1 MSLETENFEALRKLL
16 AVKKHEAPPPGY
28 FDHLA
33 SDIRSR
39 LANGEHRQSD
49 WWREMGEEASW
60 LQRLWA
66 SLAERPAF
74 AGAFGMMVCGLVLGG
89 FYFSQKPEV
98 ENATATLAESFK
110 MQAPSSAPLQVGQ
123 VPNPQVLASS
133 STNPVMAVPTGASV
147 FDQIGVQGQAAPV
160 SFNGN

>member
-28 FDHLA
+28 FSHLA
-33 SDIRSR
+33 GDIRTR

-49 WWREMGEEASW
+49 WWRDMGEEASW

-66 SLAERPAF
+66 TLADRPAF

-98 ENATATLAESFK
+98 ENATATLASSFK
-110 MQAPSSAPLQVGQ
+110 MEAPSAAPLPVGQ
-123 VPNPQVLASS
+123 VSNPEILASS
-133 STNPVMAVPTGASV
+133 STNPVLSAPVGVSP
-147 FDQIGVQGQAAPV
+147 FDRIGIPGEATPV
-160 SFNGN
+160 SFSGH